1 MRLAVPYGKHFLE
14 TEIQDELEII
24 SSHYVKPVED
34 IENNLKVKIRKS
46 TGSKPL
52 RDLVCKE
59 KNVCI
64 IVPDKT
70 RACPTKKIL
79 PIVIE
84 EVEKCAPQEIAIVI
98 SNGLHKSLVKEEIVE
113 LLGEEIVEKY
123 RVVNHMANDKQ
134 QLTDMGVKTSYAT
147 PVVLNKLAA
156 QSDHIIAVGLVEPH
170 FFAGYSGGVK
180 AILPGIAGSE
190 AIFNNHSY
198 KMIGNPNASYGIL
211 DENPIYQDIVEFA
224 SFVNLS
230 FIVNVTINE
239 KGEITNIFAGE
250 PVKAH
255 KEAVDFLKS
264 YTDVRVNELADIV
277 IVSNGGFPLD
287 RDLYQAVKGM
297 TTAETVVKEGGII
310 IMVAECRDGFGG
322 HEEFK
327 ALMQK
332 ANPDEVLKEIRENE
346 PIPDQWEAQILANIL
361 KKAKV
366 IMVTKGIEPSVLR
379 KMMIEPANSLNQAI
393 ELTRRNCPKKPK
405 VVAIP
410 EGPYVI
416 PKI

>member
-14 TEIQDELEII
+14 TEIQEGFKNI
-24 SSHYVKPVED
+24 SPYYVNPVED
-34 IENNLKVKIRKS
+34 IENNLKVKVRKP

-52 RDLVCKE
+52 RDLVCRGE
-59 KNVCI
+59 DVCI

-98 SNGLHKSLVKEEIVE
+98 GNGSHKSLVKEEIVE
-113 LLGEEIVEKY
+113 LLGEESA
-123 RVVNHMANDKQ
+123 R
-134 QLTDMGVKTSYAT
+134 
-147 PVVLNKLAA
+147 
-156 QSDHIIAVGLVEPH
+156 
-170 FFAGYSGGVK
+170 
-180 AILPGIAGSE
+180 
-190 AIFNNHSY
+190 
-198 KMIGNPNASYGIL
+198 
-211 DENPIYQDIVEFA
+211 
-224 SFVNLS
+224 
-230 FIVNVTINE
+230 
-239 KGEITNIFAGE
+239 
-250 PVKAH
+250 
-255 KEAVDFLKS
+255 

-297 TTAETVVKEGGII
+297 ATAAAVVKEGGVI

-327 ALMQK
+327 ALMQR

-346 PIPDQWEAQILANIL
+346 PIPDQWMAQILANIL

-379 KMMIEPANSLNQAI
+379 EMMIEPTNSLDQAI
-393 ELTRRNCPKKPK
+393 ELARNFCVKKPK
-405 VVAIP
+405 VIAIP

-416 PKI
+416 PKISMN